1 MPDRPAPLGL
11 RITSDRKEL
20 TMTPRLAPS
29 CLLVLARPARLALSS
44 LLSFSLF
51 ALPVNAA
58 RACTSVLLPAQDG
71 GYVYGRTLEFGLQM
85 NSQFM
90 IVPRNLT
97 ITGTGPDGNVGRG
110 GLTWTT
116 KYAATGANALGL
128 PVLLDGVNEKGLTG
142 GLFNFPGFAEFQTV
156 PPGKADQSIA
166 SFELLSYILTNFATV
181 DEVRAALPKI
191 YVSGV
196 KLKQFGDMVPPV
208 HVSIHDA
215 DGKSLAIEYTDGGKL
230 NMYDN
235 PARVFT
241 NSPPFP
247 FHLQNLAQYQYVT
260 ANVLPPLQV
269 GNVTLS
275 AASSGDGMNGL
286 PGGFLATAR
295 FVRAYFAQAS
305 APKLATSNATVL
317 LAFHVMNGFD
327 LPPGSIGV
335 SATTGGEGGGI
346 DGYETTEWIAVA
358 DMKNLRYY
366 IRTYDNMDIRAI
378 DLRKADLN
386 AKQIKFIALD
396 QPQTV
401 QDLTP

>member
-1 MPDRPAPLGL
+1 M
-11 RITSDRKEL
+11 TS
-20 TMTPRLAPS
+20 RLAPS
-29 CLLVLARPARLALSS
+29 RLVLARPARLGLSA
-44 LLSFSLF
+44 LLSFSLLT
-51 ALPVNAA
+51 LPINAA

-71 GYVYGRTLEFGLQM
+71 GFVYGRTLEFGLQM
-85 NSQFM
+85 NSQLM
-90 IVPRNLT
+90 IVPRNLA
-97 ITGTGPDGNVGRG
+97 ITGTGPDGNVGKG

-128 PVLLDGVNEKGLTG
+128 PVFLDGINEKGMAG
-142 GLFNFPGFAEFQTV
+142 GLFNFPGYADFQTV
-156 PPGKADQSIA
+156 PPGKADRSIA
-166 SFELLSYILTNFATV
+166 SFELLIYILTNFATV
-181 DEVRAALPKI
+181 DEVKAALPNI

-196 KLKQFGDMVPPV
+196 KLKQFGDMVPPI

-215 DGKSLAIEYTDGGKL
+215 SGKSLAIEYTDGGKL
-230 NMYDN
+230 SMYDN
-235 PARVFT
+235 PAHVFT

-247 FHLQNLAQYQYVT
+247 FHLQNLSQYQYIT
-260 ANVLPPLQV
+260 ANVLPPLKV
-269 GNVTLS
+269 GDALLN
-275 AASSGDGMNGL
+275 APSSGDGMNGL
-286 PGGFLATAR
+286 PGGFLAPAR
-295 FVRAYFAQAS
+295 FVRAYFAQAN

-317 LAFHVMNGFD
+317 LAFHLMNGFD

-366 IRTYDNMDIRAI
+366 IRTYDNMDIRVI
-378 DLRKADLN
+378 DLGKADLN
-386 AKQIKFIALD
+386 AKEIKFIALD

>member
-1 MPDRPAPLGL
+1 M
-11 RITSDRKEL
+11 TS
-20 TMTPRLAPS
+20 RLAPS
-29 CLLVLARPARLALSS
+29 RLVVLARPARLGLSA
-44 LLSFSLF
+44 LLSF
-51 ALPVNAA
+51 ALITLPLNAA
-58 RACTSVLLPAQDG
+58 RACTSILLPAQDG
-71 GYVYGRTLEFGLQM
+71 GFVYGRTLEFGLQM
-85 NSQFM
+85 NSQLM
-90 IVPRNLT
+90 IVPRDLT
-97 ITGTGPDGNVGRG
+97 ITATGPDGNLGQG
-110 GLTWTT
+110 GLRWTT

-128 PVLLDGVNEKGLTG
+128 PVLLDGINERGLTG

-156 PPGKADQSIA
+156 PPGKANQSIA
-166 SFELLSYILTNFATV
+166 SFELLTYILTNFATV
-181 DEVRAALPKI
+181 DEVKAALPNI

-196 KLKQFGDMVPPV
+196 RLKQFGDMVPPV

-215 DGKSLAIEYTDGGKL
+215 GGKSLAVEYTDGGKL
-230 NMYDN
+230 SMYDN

-260 ANVLPPLQV
+260 ANVLPPLKV
-269 GNVTLS
+269 GNVALS

-286 PGGFLATAR
+286 PGGFLAPAR

-305 APKLATSNATVL
+305 APKLPTSNATVL
-317 LAFHVMNGFD
+317 LAFHIMNGFD

-366 IRTYDNMDIRAI
+366 IRTYDNMDIRVI
-378 DLRKADLN
+378 DLNKADLD
-386 AKQIKFIALD
+386 AKQIKSIALD